1 MSVPSLLDLTTHRV
15 ITCIRAE
22 TFPPTSC
29 QLDPDLSNR
38 LFDEHNKIFHQPV
51 TRLVAKDLCSLLNV
65 TKIDISETILARN
78 ELIIMKNMN
87 LVSLVMGDLTELG
100 PNNTESQNRIK
111 LDAMLRNC
119 LNETTLQQLR
129 HLDLSSTGVYYFRGW
144 LESVRL
150 FICIYFTIKP
160 FQISKMFPSLI
171 SFSVASEQLSLTEF
185 RTICTKFRNLRVLD
199 ISDTGLRSLDG
210 ISNLPNIE
218 ILAIGGLRSLTSL
231 GMLEIFELKN
241 IRVLDLS
248 SRVDLRAHTRM
259 FDSFLNCNK
268 VLPELRSIDLSG
280 TFIFLDRLEN
290 FIKTHPTV
298 EQISLLET
306 SCSDLQTVYPGIQIL
321 VQKCLP
327 TACVS
332 LRHYTKLK
340 NYNSTGVVLENTF
353 WLMFEK
359 LDKENEST
367 IRDWFHAICEAI
379 KQFPVE
385 VRIDKWVIKC
395 LHQISRKQSIH
406 TLSLAERHELVNVL
420 FKLCDN
426 RLDYKEN
433 ELEAEVIH
441 GVWLILGNKYFLSTP
456 NLNVR
461 KIFENALEY
470 CLIEKARPIQS
481 VCMKIMKFTFKIM
494 KPEDQKE
501 MFGNLDICRDL
512 VESLNFFYRTKKFK
526 KYQFVLKFIIK
537 IVEYHPENFVKVG
550 GVSIFVRHL
559 IRYSQVEILK
569 MLKVLALTGNSKF
582 IRELSTPE
590 NVRGFV
596 RYLHKCK
603 PKLNYFTNVNS
614 LSEKTFLV
622 CCILSVIVY
631 SIDEKRFNSIYWK
644 NIVKLLKEVLTTLA
658 EEPGYPCVHLEEV
671 FETYFEK
678 RTMDVRQGPIQ
689 DIQCHREEKGA
700 CFYC

>member
-1 MSVPSLLDLTTHRV
+1 MSVPPLLDLTTHRV
-15 ITCIRAE
+15 ITCIRAG
-22 TFPPTSC
+22 TFPPIPY
-29 QLDPDLSNR
+29 QLDPDLSKR
-38 LFDEHNKIFHQPV
+38 LFDEHNRIFDGAV
-51 TRLVAKDLCSLLNV
+51 TRSVAKDLCSLLNV
-65 TKIDISETILARN
+65 TEIDISNAILTRN
-78 ELIIMKNMN
+78 ELIILKNMN
-87 LVSLVMGDLTELG
+87 LVSLAMGDLTELG
-100 PNNTESQNRIK
+100 PNNTESHNRIK
-111 LDAMLRNC
+111 LEAMLRKC

-144 LESVRL
+144 LENV
-150 FICIYFTIKP
+150 
-160 FQISKMFPSLI
+160 SKMFPSLV

-185 RTICTKFRNLRVLD
+185 RTICTNFRNLRVLD
-199 ISDTGLRSLDG
+199 ISDTGLRSLGG

-231 GMLEIFELKN
+231 GMLEIFELKK

-248 SRVDLRAHTRM
+248 SRIDLRAHTWM
-259 FDSFLNCNK
+259 FDRFLDCNK

-280 TFIFLDRLEN
+280 TFILLDRLEN
-290 FIKTHPTV
+290 FIKTHPTL

-306 SCSDLQTVYPGIQIL
+306 SCSDLQMVYPGIQIL

-332 LRHYTKLK
+332 LSHYTKLK
-340 NYNSTGVVLENTF
+340 NYNSTEVVLENTF
-353 WLMFEK
+353 WLMIEK

-367 IRDWFHAICEAI
+367 IRDWFRAICEAI
-379 KQFPVE
+379 KQFPTGVC
-385 VRIDKWVIKC
+385 IDKWALKC
-395 LHQISRKQSIH
+395 LDQISRKQRIH

-420 FKLCDN
+420 FKLCDD
-426 RLDYKEN
+426 RLDYKED

-441 GVWLILGNKYFLSTP
+441 GVWLILGNTYFLSTP

-481 VCMKIMKFTFKIM
+481 VCMKIMKYTFEIM

-501 MFGNLDICRDL
+501 MFGNLDICRDI
-512 VESLNFFYRTKKFK
+512 VESLNFFYRLKQFK

-537 IVEYHPENFVKVG
+537 LVEYHPVNFVKAG

-559 IRYSQVEILK
+559 IRYSQVESLK
-569 MLKVLALTGNSKF
+569 MLIVLALTGNSEF

-614 LSEKTFLV
+614 VSEKTFLV

-678 RTMDVRQGPIQ
+678 RTIDVKGPIQ